1 MNRRQTAGHVL
12 PLLAVC
18 LGVLM
23 GFGGVAVDVGFFEY
37 KQQAQQ
43 IATDAAALGGAEQ
56 LAHANCS
63 SAGETAAEAIAR
75 SDAGTNGYANGT
87 NSVTVTANSPPTA
100 GPYANA
106 SCAISVEI
114 DNPKTQ
120 TFFTRLFGKQSM
132 EETTSAV
139 AASTP
144 TTNVNPCIYLL
155 SPTTN
160 QNFNSGDVQAPQC
173 SILINDSANFNG
185 STINAAAIGEANYA
199 GSNNGGTFSSATPAP
214 MLPVADPCPAIDGC
228 NYLANNPPS
237 TSNCISSYNAHG
249 QTLTLPPGCYD
260 NLNLNSANVT
270 LNGLYIFNGGTN
282 FNGATITGT
291 NTTIYVTAT
300 GTPPNFNGDDVSLSP
315 PTSGNMQ
322 GVLYYQVPSNTQGAN
337 FNGTTNY
344 YSGLIY
350 SPTATVN
357 FNGSGGGYVV
367 LVFGAINW
375 NGSGAKE
382 FATPPPGQALVNKA
396 VIVQ

>member
-43 IATDAAALGGAEQ
+43 VATDAAALGGAEQ

-63 SAGETAAEAIAR
+63 SASETAAETTAR
-75 SDAGTNGYANGT
+75 NDAGTNGYANGT
-87 NSVTVTANSPPTA
+87 NSITVTAKSPPST

-106 SCAISVEI
+106 NCAISVQI
-114 DNPKTQ
+114 DSPNTQ

-132 EETTSAV
+132 EETTAAV
-139 AASTP
+139 AASSP
-144 TTNVNPCIYLL
+144 ITNANPCIFLL
-155 SPTTN
+155 NPATN
-160 QNFNSGDVQAPQC
+160 QNFNTGNIQAPQC
-173 SILINDSANFNG
+173 SILMNDTANFQG
-185 STINAAAIGEANYA
+185 GTVNAAAIGYA
-199 GSNNGGTFSSATPAP
+199 GSAPNENGATFTTATPAP
-214 MLPVADPCPAIDGC
+214 MLPIADPCPAIDGC

-237 TSNCISSYNAHG
+237 TSSCTSFAGHDFVG
-249 QTLTLPPGCYD
+249 TLPAGCYND
-260 NLNLNSANVT
+260 LNLNGANVT
-270 LNGLYIFNGGTN
+270 LNGLYIFNDSTN

-300 GTPPNFNGDDVSLSP
+300 GTPPNFNGDSVSLSP

-350 SPTATVN
+350 SPKATVN
-357 FNGSGGGYVV
+357 FNQTGGGYVV

-375 NGSGAKE
+375 NGAGAQE